1 MILFALAC
9 VVGLYVLTKAADQF
23 VMGAA
28 RLAAL
33 WQVPAVVIGA
43 VIVGFGTSA
52 PELLVSSLA
61 AAQGDVALGI
71 GNIVGSNI
79 ANISMILGVA
89 ALLVPLAIS
98 SRVLRREAPLSAA
111 GVVLFAVLV
120 WNGLSWTDGV
130 LLAVGMAGFLG
141 WTLVSAARSRDQ
153 ELIEEV
159 AEFVETGDG
168 APRASFEAG
177 RTFLGLAFTLGGAQ
191 LLVWGATNAATELG
205 ISEGFI
211 GLTLVAIGTSLPELV
226 TSVAAARRGE
236 DELIVGNLLGS
247 NLFNSLGVG
256 AALAFLGPGPLP
268 DADLVHRSLVMMV
281 GFVFVALVFM
291 MTKSEVSRRE
301 GVVLIVGYG
310 LCVPL
315 LAG

>member
-1 MILFALAC
+1 VILFALAC

-23 VMGAA
+23 VIGAA

-111 GVVLFAVLV
+111 GVLLFAAVI
-120 WNGLSWTDGV
+120 WDGLSWIDGV
-130 LLAVGMAGFLG
+130 VLATGMVGFLA
-141 WTLVSAARSRDQ
+141 WTLVSAARSRDE

-159 AEFVETGDG
+159 AEYVETGDG
-168 APRASFEAG
+168 APRLPHEVLRTAAG
-177 RTFLGLAFTLGGAQ
+177 LLLTLGGAQ
-191 LLVWGATNAATELG
+191 LLVWGATGAATELG

-211 GLTLVAIGTSLPELV
+211 GLTLVAVGTSLPELV

-247 NLFNSLGVG
+247 NLFNSLAVG
-256 AALAFLGPGPLP
+256 AAVTFLGPGPLP
-268 DADLVHRSLVMMV
+268 DATLVHRSLVMMV
-281 GFVFVALVFM
+281 AFVLVALVFM
-291 MTKSEVSRRE
+291 VTRSEVTRRE
-301 GVVLIVGYG
+301 GVVLIAGYG